1 MSSDEHTRRVLGRE
15 QTPWERKVQ
24 TEIVDPMAAKVAPG
38 LPAPVFDAGH
48 RETPRRI
55 PVDGALAALRVEVET
70 LMRDAPTPLHAY
82 TPLLAAVECLAMAI
96 EQAQSAER
104 AAHPLHV
111 VTSDAS
117 IEARAQAAY
126 EAWSDAEGA
135 PCGGRW
141 QAVVRAVDASRP
153 DPEHARVTMT
163 PLDRLRVIAGLV
175 MTLPHG
181 KASHEVAF
189 GHDEPAFTMLCE
201 SGANVTRNDLGD
213 VGIILRATLHI
224 DGVRFTAQ
232 KDGEGVST

>member
-1 MSSDEHTRRVLGRE
+1 MSND
-15 QTPWERKVQ
+15 
-24 TEIVDPMAAKVAPG
+24 
-38 LPAPVFDAGH
+38 
-48 RETPRRI
+48 
-55 PVDGALAALRVEVET
+55 
-70 LMRDAPTPLHAY
+70 
-82 TPLLAAVECLAMAI
+82 

-111 VTSDAS
+111 ATTDPG

-175 MTLPHG
+175 QTLPCDRPELWCALPVDIVATLPG
-181 KASHEVAF
+181 AEVDVQPRK
-189 GHDEPAFTMLCE
+189 DEPGKVLHVA
-201 SGANVTRNDLGD
+201 
-213 VGIILRATLHI
+213 RATVAGLRVVALETR
-224 DGVRFTAQ
+224 DA